1 MTTELPEKPE
11 NREELYLAKIAGE
24 NVEIPAEPMSREE
37 QYLAYI
43 AENGGGG
50 GGTSNF
56 NQLTNRPKYNN
67 ADMTGSTNIPEV
79 KTYTDFVGTD
89 GTATG
94 TAGLVP
100 APATTDAGKF
110 LKADGTWATAGGDS
124 AIHTLTAAD
133 FNYAY
138 DEGGELESVALWLLP
153 NGIYRS
159 NPDPNAG
166 VDVWTC
172 IQEGDLMSAAPGIYV
187 VDWQGGGEPVNIGLF
202 GCYGTETYTV
212 DRETGEI
219 Q

>member
-11 NREELYLAKIAGE
+11 NREEVYLAKIAGE
-24 NVEIPAEPMSREE
+24 NVEIPAEPLSRKE

-50 GGTSNF
+50 GGTSDF
-56 NQLTNRPKYNN
+56 NELANRPKYNN

-79 KTYTDFVGTD
+79 KTYTNFVGTD

-110 LKADGTWATAGGDS
+110 LKADGTWAAAGGDS
-124 AIHTLTAAD
+124 PIYVLTPAD
-133 FNYAY
+133 NNYDA
-138 DEGGELESVALWLLP
+138 DGDNTNDSVALWLLP
-153 NGIYRS
+153 NGLYYIPPEQYTDYYNYIEEGTLNIPRFGLYLIENYGS
-159 NPDPNAG
+159 
-166 VDVWTC
+166 
-172 IQEGDLMSAAPGIYV
+172 GDLAHIIQFSMDGYDSYD
-187 VDWQGGGEPVNIGLF
+187 VD
-202 GCYGTETYTV
+202 Y
-212 DRETGEI
+212 DTGEKV